1 MFCPIN
7 EKIPIVQFDTTF
19 RPSLTLNLLMANSLL
34 ADVSYNTPEKMVAG
48 KYKITLLVL
57 KILHSF
63 KCSLVNEKYI
73 ESFYF
78 FKKNKA

>member
-19 RPSLTLNLLMANSLL
+19 RPSLTLKLLMANSLL
-34 ADVSYNTPEKMVAG
+34 ADVSYNTPEKMVAR

-57 KILHSF
+57 KNIA
-63 KCSLVNEKYI
+63 LVQVFISK
-73 ESFYF
+73 
-78 FKKNKA
+78 

>member
-1 MFCPIN
+1 
-7 EKIPIVQFDTTF
+7 
-19 RPSLTLNLLMANSLL
+19 MANSLL
-34 ADVSYNTPEKMVAG
+34 ADVSYNTPEKMVAR

-78 FKKNKA
+78 LTKNKA